1 MSDGS
6 QSTIIR
12 CSSINIFQAVRIEV
26 EQQQSA
32 NLVAKLKRYDWQVA
46 STTKHQIS
54 GQKILKKT
62 SKDTIT
68 ALLYITQYICFFRL

>member
-12 CSSINIFQAVRIEV
+12 CSSINIFQAVRIEI

-54 GQKILKKT
+54 GQKI
-62 SKDTIT
+62 
-68 ALLYITQYICFFRL
+68 

>member
-12 CSSINIFQAVRIEV
+12 CSSINIFQAVRIEI

-46 STTKHQIS
+46 STTKHQIG
-54 GQKILKKT
+54 GQKI
-62 SKDTIT
+62 
-68 ALLYITQYICFFRL
+68 